1 MLLQVEDEDVTLD
14 DLWKLDLAKLDG
26 WHCIRENTQGEEI
39 FKQHL
44 EAAGAS
50 GSGKL
55 SAAEENDS
63 ESDSDDDDSSD

>member
-1 MLLQVEDEDVTLD
+1 MTLD

-26 WHCIRENTQGEEI
+26 WHCIRENTQGEDI

-50 GSGKL
+50 GSGKH
-55 SAAEENDS
+55 STAE
-63 ESDSDDDDSSD
+63 DDQSDSSDEDDSDVDE